1 MKEIDMSQL
10 LMWKESLGRFRF
22 QTTNSKLARQMRGR
36 KTFNLTAYS
45 TNENFWVFTV
55 DLPSTN
61 DALKRY
67 KSLTKRK
74 AKYDSKEEIYY

>member
-1 MKEIDMSQL
+1 MKEIDNSEL

-36 KTFNLTAYS
+36 KTFSLTAYS
-45 TNENFWVFTV
+45 TNEKFWIFIV
-55 DLPSTN
+55 DLPSTS
-61 DALKRY
+61 DAIKRY

-74 AKYDSKEEIYY
+74 PKYDSKEEIYY

>member
-1 MKEIDMSQL
+1 MKGLDRSEL

-36 KTFNLTAYS
+36 KTFHQTAYS
-45 TNENFWVFTV
+45 TNEKFWIFIV
-55 DLPSTN
+55 DLPSTHE
-61 DALKRY
+61 AVSRF

-74 AKYDSKEEIYY
+74 PKYDSKEEIYY